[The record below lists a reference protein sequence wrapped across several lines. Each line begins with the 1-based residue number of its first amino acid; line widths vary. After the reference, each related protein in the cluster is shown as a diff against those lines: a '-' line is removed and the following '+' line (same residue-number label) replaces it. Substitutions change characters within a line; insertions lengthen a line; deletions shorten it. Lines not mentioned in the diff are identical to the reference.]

1 MSAWSARWS
10 DFSIRHRWWV
20 LAAVLLATLFFARAA
35 RQHLTLDTRWERMY
49 SAEQLAVLERVRAD
63 FAADDLFLL
72 AIHGDVYSQPY
83 LARLQ
88 KLHAALEQLDLELPS
103 RDHRAAAPGTKPGT
117 PAKPAAKDD
126 FLAGFDTGQP
136 EEQAHGSVFEQ
147 IVSLVNV
154 RQTRWDGSALRV
166 GGLMDDFAPG
176 GDIAALRAQVQTGT
190 AAKVVGAQG
199 DHSLVLLRTGFID
212 QADTARVHEALS
224 ELAAQHGGK
233 GFEIALAGG
242 ATFRTVLAAT
252 TVKAGRQ
259 FTLLSLL
266 VMTALLALIFR
277 HPLAVVGPIA
287 AVAATIAWT
296 LGIMGLLG
304 VSLTQQTLILPQ
316 LLICISIT
324 DAIHIQTVYA
334 KARAHGQD
342 NAAAIRFAL
351 EKNAVPVFLTTAT
364 TAAGLLSFLASG
376 VRPVWE
382 LGVFGAF
389 GTSLALVITM
399 VILPPILSFNRKSTF
414 GARVE
419 QRKPDLIDRG
429 LDGLARGLQGER
441 GRRAVL
447 IGMVITA
454 AVALLGLSRLELGLF
469 PLGWFPNQDPMR
481 QTFAA
486 IDGGLG
492 GSNELRILVEPRQ
505 GSVADRELLLA
516 LERLEREILAYR
528 DPKLRITLAG
538 ESTSILDVV
547 RESWRAFSGGAQQAY
562 AIPPT
567 DAATRDMFTFLQNGA
582 QNELKHLITLNA
594 ERAIL
599 NVRVQWVESPRY
611 LVFADHIAA
620 RARALLGE
628 RATLTF
634 TGPSYNVAV
643 VGMRLVDGLASSFAL
658 AFLLVGALIVLQCR
672 SLRLGLIA
680 MVPNALSVA
689 MVLGVFGLLGIPV
702 DAANVTFAA
711 IALSIIDDDAI
722 HFIHGVADARDQGLA
737 LPDAIRS
744 AYQHAGR
751 AMIIASAIVGLGF
764 ALRLGEYLR
773 VSRDFGLLMTLSC
786 LMGLIANLVFV
797 PTLLRTFGLHSRSAS
812 PLPASHRAQ

>member
-20 LAAVLLATLFFARAA
+20 LAAVLLVTLGFTRVA
-35 RQHLTLDTRWERMY
+35 RQRLTLDTRWERMY
-49 SAEQLAVLERVRAD
+49 SAEQLAVLERVRQD
-63 FAADDLFLL
+63 FDADDLFLL
-72 AIHGDVYSQPY
+72 LIHGDVYSQEY

-88 KLHAALEQLDLELPS
+88 KLHTALEQLDLELPS
-103 RDHRAAAPGTKPGT
+103 RDQRPAAAG
-117 PAKPAAKDD
+117 AAAKAPAPADD

-136 EEQAHGSVFEQ
+136 EEKAQGSVFEQ

-154 RQTRWDGSALRV
+154 RQTRWDGSSLRV
-166 GGLMDDFAPG
+166 GGLMDDFTAG
-176 GDIAALRAQVQTGT
+176 SDVAALRAQVQSGT
-190 AAKVVGAQG
+190 AAKVVGAKG

-212 QADTARVHEALS
+212 QADTGKVHAALS
-224 ELAAQHGGK
+224 KLAQQHGGK
-233 GFEIALAGG
+233 GFEITLAGG
-242 ATFRTVLAAT
+242 ATFRTVLATT

-277 HPLAVVGPIA
+277 HPLAVIAPVA

-304 VSLTQQTLILPQ
+304 ISLTQQTLILPQ

-324 DAIHIQTVYA
+324 DAIHIQAVYA

-342 NAAAIRFAL
+342 NVTAIRYAM

-389 GTSLALVITM
+389 GTSLALAITM

-414 GARVE
+414 GARSE
-419 QRKPDLIDRG
+419 ERKLDLVDRA
-429 LDGLARGLQGER
+429 LEGLANALQGER
-441 GRRAVL
+441 GKRAVL
-447 IGMVITA
+447 VGMVITA
-454 AVALLGLSRLELGLF
+454 IVALVGLSRLELGLF
-469 PLGWFPNQDPMR
+469 PLGWFPQKDPMR

-492 GSNELRILVEPRQ
+492 GSNELRILIEPTR
-505 GSVADRELLLA
+505 GTMIDRDLLRA
-516 LERLEREILAYR
+516 LEQLEREILAYK
-528 DPKLRITLAG
+528 DPKLQIALAG

-547 RESWRAFSGGAQQAY
+547 RESWRAFNGGAQSAY

-567 DAATRDMFTFLQNGA
+567 DAATRDMFTFLQSGA
-582 QNELKHLITLNA
+582 RNELKHMITLNA
-594 ERAIL
+594 ERAIM
-599 NVRVQWVESPRY
+599 NVRVRWVESPRY
-611 LVFADHIAA
+611 LVFADHISE
-620 RARALLGE
+620 RANALLGQ
-628 RATLTF
+628 RAKLTF

-643 VGMRLVDGLASSFAL
+643 VGMHLVDGLASSFVL
-658 AFLLVGALIVLQCR
+658 AFITVGLLIVLQCR
-672 SLRLGLIA
+672 SLRLGMIA
-680 MVPNALSVA
+680 MIPNALSVGL
-689 MVLGVFGLLGIPV
+689 VLGIFGLLGIPV

-722 HFIHGVADARDQGLA
+722 HFIHSVADARDEGLDLHA
-737 LPDAIRS
+737 AIRS

-764 ALRLGEYLR
+764 ALRIGEYLR
-773 VSRDFGLLMTLSC
+773 VSRDFGLLMMLSC
-786 LMGLIANLVFV
+786 AMGLVANLVFV
-797 PTLLRTFGLHSRSAS
+797 PTLLRTFGLQARKAETAV
-812 PLPASHRAQ
+812 PASQIAE